1 MLVAVA
7 DRLRDVVRETDDIA
21 RIGGDEFAVV
31 LPNVVESEAQMVAER
46 VIAALTD
53 RDAFRLQM
61 QASIGVGWRRNVTG
75 QGRGWEQVAQL
86 LIQPLSTAQFVAE
99 LLDKT
104 AVISGTLRPT
114 GQ

>member
-75 QGRGWEQVAQL
+75 DGRV
-86 LIQPLSTAQFVAE
+86 LIRRADQEEYRAKAAGRNRSLNY
-99 LLDKT
+99 
-104 AVISGTLRPT
+104 
-114 GQ
+114 